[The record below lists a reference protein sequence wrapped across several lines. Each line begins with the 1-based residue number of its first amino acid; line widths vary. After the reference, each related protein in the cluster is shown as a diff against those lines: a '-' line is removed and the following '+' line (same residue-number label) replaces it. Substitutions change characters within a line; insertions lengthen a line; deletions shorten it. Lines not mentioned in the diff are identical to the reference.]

1 VKFNISPVIGFVGG
15 FLLLALAIGMTSSEP
30 IIFVSLPSVII
41 VFGGT
46 LMATLITFSWTE
58 LRMSWKRLWRVLRR
72 EPEFGKAELDQL
84 VEVADLMH
92 KGKPKQIEELIPK
105 MPSPYLRATLRMLA
119 DGNTEDDIS
128 AVLQARMRQM
138 EEIERNEAA
147 VFRTMATYSP
157 AFGMAGTLI
166 GLVNMLRMMGD
177 GGTPAMIGV
186 NMATALL
193 TTFYG
198 VVLANAVLKPIAAR
212 IEKKCHDRMRLM
224 ATILEAARAMAQ
236 GRATSHVRELLYALA
251 ISHTEELGKRD
262 TLQPMTERD
271 LYGDS

>member
-1 VKFNISPVIGFVGG
+1 MSPIVGFVGG
-15 FLLLALAIGMTSSEP
+15 FLLLALAIGLTSTEP
-30 IIFVSLPSVII
+30 IIFISLPSVII

-46 LMATLITFSWTE
+46 LMATLITFSWGE
-58 LRMSWKRLWRVLRR
+58 MRRAWNRFWRVLRR
-72 EPEFGKAELDQL
+72 EPAFGKADLDHL

-92 KGKPKQIEELIPK
+92 KGKPKQIEDLIVK
-105 MPSPYLRATLRMLA
+105 TPSPFLQATLRMLA
-119 DGNTEDDIS
+119 DGTTEDDIT

-138 EEIERNEAA
+138 EEVERNEAA
-147 VFRTMATYSP
+147 VFRTMATYAP

-198 VVLANAVLKPIAAR
+198 VVLANAILKPIAAK

-224 ATILEAARAMAQ
+224 AMIIETVRAMTQ
-236 GRATSHVRELLYALA
+236 GRAASHVRELLYALA

-271 LYGDS
+271 LYGQS